1 MFKNY
6 FKIAWRNLKRNKAY
20 ASINVIGLSLGIAC
34 AILIFTLVSYHLSF
48 DTFHKNKD
56 RVYRLVTEW
65 HDETVGHSAAVPQ
78 PLGKAFRND
87 FSFAEKT
94 ARVVDYENIL
104 ISLPGE
110 KENKKFK
117 EERGV
122 VFAEPAFFDIL
133 DFPLLKGNKKTVL
146 AQPNEAIIT
155 EKIAKKYFGKED
167 AIGKA
172 IRLNNNVNFKITG
185 ILKDLPPN
193 TNRNQEI
200 YLSYAN
206 LKDHSAWLAS
216 DSSWGGVYSGCQCF
230 TLLKPNV
237 TAAQVNKAFPLTI
250 KKYYSGR
257 DLKVWQFKLQ
267 PLADIHFNPD
277 FDGNIDKKY
286 LWALFFIGLFLIIT
300 ACVNFINLATA
311 QALNRSK
318 EIGIRKVLGS
328 LRSQLFWQFI
338 AETTLITIVAVVLA
352 CGMAELTLPYLNQ
365 LLTSDMQ
372 LHFFTQPQLL
382 VFLLLL
388 TVVVV
393 FLSGSYPGLVLA
405 RFQPILALKSK
416 LSQKHIG
423 GFSLRRILVVTQFAI
438 SQMLIIGTIVI
449 ASQMR
454 YSKSSDLGFNKDAL
468 IMLPV
473 PTGDKTKMNTLKT
486 RLAGVRGVE
495 KISLCWQAPAA
506 QSNNNTGL
514 RYDNRAEDEHWGINL
529 KSADD
534 QYLSTFGLR
543 LAAGRNIYPS
553 DTLREFL
560 VNETFVKKLNLKSPQ
575 EVIGKRLSINGGSQT
590 APIVGVVKDFYNYS
604 FHNEIAAICIM
615 SSYDNYAN
623 CAVKINTKNIQPS
636 LASFEKIWN
645 ETYPDY
651 LYTYEFL
658 DDRIKQFYELD
669 TIMLKL
675 IESFACI
682 AILIGCLG
690 LYGLVSF
697 MAVRKTKE
705 VGVRKVLGASVQNIL
720 WLFGKE
726 FSRLLLIAF
735 VIAAPLAWW
744 AMHLYLQDFKYQIT
758 IGPDIF
764 IMAIL
769 ATFIIAAITVGYRSV
784 KAAVVNPVM
793 SLRTE

>member
-1 MFKNY
+1 MIKNY
-6 FKIAWRNLKRNKAY
+6 FKIAWRNLTRNRSY
-20 ASINVIGLSLGIAC
+20 ALINVAGLSLGIAC

-48 DTFHKNKD
+48 DAYHIKKD

-78 PLGKAFRND
+78 PLGKAFRNEY
-87 FSFAEKT
+87 SFAEKT
-94 ARVVDYENIL
+94 ARVVDYENTL
-104 ISLPGE
+104 ISLQGND
-110 KENKKFK
+110 NKKFR

-146 AQPNEAIIT
+146 AAPNEAIVT
-155 EKIAKKYFGKED
+155 EKIAHKYFGKED
-167 AIGKA
+167 AMGKTF
-172 IRLNNNVNFKITG
+172 RLNNNINFIITG
-185 ILKDLPPN
+185 ILKDIPPN
-193 TNRNQEI
+193 TDRRQEI
-200 YLSYAN
+200 YLSYSN
-206 LKDHSAWLAS
+206 LRQHNAWLAS
-216 DSSWGGVYSGCQCF
+216 DSSWGGVYSGSQAF
-230 TLLKPNV
+230 TLLKPGI
-237 TAAQVNKAFPLTI
+237 TLAQVNKALPQTVN
-250 KKYYSGR
+250 KYYTGR
-257 DLKVWQFKLQ
+257 DVKVWQFKLQ

-277 FDGNIDKKY
+277 FDGYADKKY

-328 LRSQLFWQFI
+328 MPAQLFWQFI
-338 AETTLITIVAVVLA
+338 AETTLITLVAVVL
-352 CGMAELTLPYLNQ
+352 GYLLAELAMPWLNDLFTSQMRLHLFSSLQLP
-365 LLTSDMQ
+365 
-372 LHFFTQPQLL
+372 
-382 VFLLLL
+382 VFLLVLL
-388 TVVVV
+388 VTVV
-393 FLSGSYPGLVLA
+393 FLSGFYPGLVLA

-416 LSQKHIG
+416 LSQKNIG

-449 ASQMR
+449 ASQMHF
-454 YSKSSDLGFNKDAL
+454 SKSSDLGFSKEAI
-468 IMLPV
+468 IMLPI
-473 PTGDKTKMNTLKT
+473 PQNDKIKMNTLKT
-486 RLAGVRGVE
+486 RIAGVSGVE

-506 QSNNNTGL
+506 NSNNNTGV
-514 RYDNRAEDEHWGINL
+514 RYDTRTEDEHWGINL

-534 QYLSTFGLR
+534 QYLSTFGVK
-543 LAAGRNIYPS
+543 LAAGRNIFPS

-560 VNETFVKKLNLKSPQ
+560 VNETFVKKLNLKSPD
-575 EVIGKRLSINGGSQT
+575 EVIGRQLSINGGSQT

-604 FHNEIAAICIM
+604 FHSEIAPICIM
-615 SSYDNYAN
+615 AGYQNYAN
-623 CAVKINTKNIQPS
+623 CAIKVNANSIKSS

-645 ETYPDY
+645 GTYPDY
-651 LYTYEFL
+651 LYNYQFL
-658 DDRIKQFYELD
+658 DERIKEFYNMD

-705 VGVRKVLGASVQNIL
+705 IGVRKVLGADMKNIL

-726 FSRLLLIAF
+726 FSRLLIIAF

-744 AMHLYLQDFKYQIT
+744 AMHLYLKDFTYRIT
-758 IGPDIF
+758 IGPGIF
-764 IMAIL
+764 LLAIL
-769 ATFIIAAITVGYRSV
+769 VTFVIAALTVGYRSM
-784 KAAVVNPVM
+784 KAAIINPVI